1 MIGLS
6 NKAIATDGR
15 IITNYANGSN
25 PDIIKVIHNN
35 LERATA
41 QVKDIAPTFK
51 GQNNNATA
59 RNIFNFL
66 KTNINYSADGDT
78 QKIKLPGRFVAEAV
92 GDCKSYSLFTA
103 AILNALN
110 IPFAFRY
117 ASYNPT
123 DSTPQH
129 VYIIATPESNP
140 IVIDAVNQL
149 PFNTEKHYT
158 YKKDYIMRIQT
169 ISGVPAQPVFIG
181 GWLNDQWNKIKD
193 VGAEIIDKAKTVAFA
208 VPRGAYLLLLNIN
221 AFGFSTYLNALL
233 EKNPTKLKDKWN
245 SLGGNF
251 TELKNAI
258 NNGRNK
264 KPLFNKNASISGPG
278 IGEPTTVAASIAAAT
293 AIIAAMAGLLAEG
306 KKLFGKVLPGDPET
320 PAPGPGSN
328 NQPPPPAPDNKMPFL
343 LIGAAALAFIALKK

>member
-1 MIGLS
+1 MINLS
-6 NKAIATDGR
+6 NKAIATDGS
-15 IITNYANGSN
+15 IVTNYSNGSN

-35 LERATA
+35 LARATG
-41 QVKDIAPTFK
+41 QVKDIAPTFQ
-51 GQNNNATA
+51 GQNNTATA
-59 RNIFNFL
+59 RNIFDFL
-66 KTNINYSADGDT
+66 KSNINYSADGDT

-149 PFNTEKHYT
+149 PFNTEKPYT
-158 YKKDYIMRIQT
+158 FKKDYIMRIQT
-169 ISGVPAQPVFIG
+169 ISGVNSQPIFIG
-181 GWLNDQWNKIKD
+181 GWLQDQWNKVKD
-193 VGAEIIDKAKTVAFA
+193 VGAEVIDKAKTAALAPF
-208 VPRGAYLLLLNIN
+208 RGPYLLLVAIN
-221 AFGFSTYLNALL
+221 AFGFATYFNALL
-233 EKNPTKLKDKWN
+233 EKNPEKLKEKWN

-258 NNGRNK
+258 NSGRAK
-264 KPLFNKNASISGPG
+264 KPIFNKAASISGPG
-278 IGEPTTVAASIAAAT
+278 IGEPATIAASLTTAAA
-293 AIIAAMAGLLAEG
+293 IVAAMAGLLAEG
-306 KKLFGKVLPGDPET
+306 KKLFGKPLPGDPDNPT
-320 PAPGPGSN
+320 PNTN
-328 NQPPPPAPDNKMPFL
+328 NNNNPTPPPAATNNNTML
-343 LIGAAALAFIALKK
+343 LVGAAALAFFALK